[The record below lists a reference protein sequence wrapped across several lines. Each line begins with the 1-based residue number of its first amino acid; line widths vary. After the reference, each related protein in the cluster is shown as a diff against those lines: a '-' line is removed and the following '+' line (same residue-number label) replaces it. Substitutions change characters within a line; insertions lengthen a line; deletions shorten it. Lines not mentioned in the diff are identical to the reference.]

1 MNKTEASARI
11 DKLKELINKY
21 RYSRLVL
28 DKLLVE
34 EHIED
39 SLKKELF
46 DLEQQYPDLVTP
58 DSPTQRV
65 GGQPLDKF
73 EKFTH
78 PARMLSFNDAF
89 NPEDM
94 NDWVARMER
103 IESNAVKSGFYCELK
118 IDGLAIE
125 LIYRDRL
132 LSVGSTRGDGFVGEN
147 VTQNI
152 KTIEAVPLSL
162 NGDEEILDELKKSKR
177 SHLIKYFED
186 NGLPS
191 EIVVR
196 GEVFIGLE
204 MFKKVNEE
212 QKKAGEVTYA
222 NPRNLAAGSLRQL
235 DSSITANRKLNS
247 FAYSLVTD
255 MGQQVHEDEHIILH
269 ALGFKTNSHNKFC
282 KNIEEVNDFRNKW
295 EVERDGLDYEIDGVV
310 VLVNDNSIFDGLG
323 IVGKAPRAGIAYK
336 FAPKQATTIVE
347 DIFVS
352 VGRTGALTPI
362 AMLKPVEIGGTTV
375 SRATLHNEDEIT
387 RLGLKI
393 GDTVVVGRAGDVI
406 PDIIS
411 VLPELRTGKEKFF
424 KFPSKCPV
432 CNEAVER
439 KDGES
444 AYKCVNNDCPA
455 QRREAIYHFVSKAGV
470 NMDGLGPKIIDQLMD
485 VGLIADSADLYK
497 IKKEDLLNLD
507 RFADK
512 SADNLISTIDDHR
525 KISLDRF
532 IYSLGIPNV
541 GSETARDL
549 AKNFKT
555 LEKIK
560 EASIEDLNAIE
571 NIGDVV
577 AEAIFGWFN
586 KKANQKLL
594 EKFEKVGV
602 QVLVFKESNIPQKLA
617 GMTFVLTGTL
627 PTLSREEAEELIRKF
642 GGEVSS
648 SVSKKTS
655 YVLAGDNPGSKI
667 DKARDLGIKIISEA
681 DFISMVA

>member
-28 DKLLVE
+28 DTQLVE
-34 EHIED
+34 ENIED

-65 GGQPLDKF
+65 GGQSLDKF

-162 NGDEEILDELKKSKR
+162 NSDEEILDEFKKSKR

-212 QKKAGEVTYA
+212 QKKAGEATYA

-235 DSSITANRKLNS
+235 DPSITANRKLNS

-295 EVERDGLDYEIDGVV
+295 EVERDVLDYEIDGVV

-352 VGRTGALTPI
+352 VGRTGTLTPI
-362 AMLKPVEIGGTTV
+362 AMLKPVEIGGATV

-444 AYKCVNNDCPA
+444 AYKCVNHDCPA

-485 VGLIADSADLYK
+485 VGLISDSADLYK
-497 IKKEDLLNLD
+497 IKKADLLNLD

-512 SADNLISTIDDHR
+512 SADNLISTIYDHR

-549 AKNFKT
+549 AKHFKT
-555 LEKIK
+555 LDAIK
-560 EASIEDLNAIE
+560 NASAEDLNAIE

-577 AEAIFGWFN
+577 AKAISGWFR
-586 KKANQKLL
+586 KKSNQKLL
-594 EKFEKVGV
+594 DKFNEVGV
-602 QVLVFKESNIPQKLA
+602 EIEDYKSDTKSQKFA
-617 GMTFVLTGTL
+617 GLSFVLTGTL
-627 PTLSREEAEELIRKF
+627 PTLSREQAEDIIRAN

-655 YVLAGDNPGSKI
+655 YLLLGAEPGSKY
-667 DKARDLGIKIISEA
+667 DKARELGVRIISELE
-681 DFISMVA
+681 FLSMLK